1 VTLGRA
7 PASFPD
13 DRALADAA
21 RALEAGGFA
30 AELWD
35 AGWRLAYTTS
45 EFRTIVSAGRQGTE
59 IAGLG
64 EHILSPAMSAIR
76 ESWPAGPTFDSF
88 RVSLREWG
96 SLLLGTSPGGQESLL
111 EVADPRFTELLKEIA
126 PGPPPSATTTRVDV
140 KFGSETIGNDVLIVC
155 LHDADGRRAG
165 YALIAKPEM
174 RASVLA
180 MLALGD
186 ARLFERMSALLEPA
200 RRPAAILFADL
211 EGSSLLARRLP
222 TPAYFSVIR
231 RLARG
236 ADRAV
241 VNAGGIVG
249 KHVGDGVTA
258 FFLAEDAGSESVAAR
273 ASIQAVRAVR
283 DAARA
288 VAERSRLDAADVT
301 MRFGLHWGATLYV
314 GRLMTSGRAEVTALG
329 DEVNEAA
336 RIEACATGGRALASK
351 ALLERLDPADAET
364 LDLDPAALSYKPLAD
379 LPTATEKARRDA
391 PAIAVCEL

>member
-1 VTLGRA
+1 
-7 PASFPD
+7 
-13 DRALADAA
+13 
-21 RALEAGGFA
+21 
-30 AELWD
+30 
-35 AGWRLAYTTS
+35 
-45 EFRTIVSAGRQGTE
+45 
-59 IAGLG
+59 
-64 EHILSPAMSAIR
+64 MSAIR
-76 ESWPAGPTFDSF
+76 DAWPVGPTFESF
-88 RVSLREWG
+88 RDSMREWAG
-96 SLLLGTSPGGQESLL
+96 YVVGTSDGGREGLL
-111 EVADPRFTELLKEIA
+111 EIADPRLRDVLEETVAE
-126 PGPPPSATTTRVDV
+126 PPPPMWSTRMDLR
-140 KFGSETIGNDVLIVC
+140 FGSETIGNDVLIVC

-165 YALIAKPEM
+165 FAVIIKPEM
-174 RASVLA
+174 RASVLG

-211 EGSSLLARRLP
+211 EGSSMLARRLP
-222 TPAYFSVIR
+222 TPTYFTVIR

-241 VNAGGIVG
+241 VKAGGIVG

-273 ASIQAVRAVR
+273 ASIQAVRAIR
-283 DAARA
+283 EAART
-288 VAERSRLDAADVT
+288 VADRSRLDAAEVT

-351 ALLERLDPADAET
+351 ALLERLDPTDADT

-379 LPTATEKARRDA
+379 LPTATDKARRDA